1 LRQIPIPIK
10 RASIAKQATPSD
22 GMTGLP
28 IATRPLR
35 RIPSATQNWLPLSR
49 QLDMN
54 DTPYK
59 FAATTETFATAVVE
73 ASRERPVLVDFWA
86 PWCGPCRTLM
96 PLLER
101 IADDYGGRF
110 ALAKVNTDEEQ
121 QVAAHFG
128 IRSIPTVM
136 LFDQG
141 KAVEQFVGVQPEQ
154 AIRALLD
161 RYLARGVGDDSGGRA
176 GPSGPAEDIEEALAA
191 RDVARATAA
200 LAVLEAEDPQ
210 LPSLKALRAR
220 VAFLEAATARPDVVA
235 LRSALMRDPSD
246 GAARH
251 ALAAHHALADDYA
264 TALSEWLELMRRDRR
279 YGDDLARR
287 SLLATF
293 DVLGEGHELTA
304 SYRRRMAS
312 LLH

>member
-1 LRQIPIPIK
+1 
-10 RASIAKQATPSD
+10 
-22 GMTGLP
+22 
-28 IATRPLR
+28 
-35 RIPSATQNWLPLSR
+35 
-49 QLDMN
+49 MN
-54 DTPYK
+54 NTPYK
-59 FAATTETFATAVVE
+59 FAATTESFATAVVE

-141 KAVEQFVGVQPEQ
+141 KAVEQLVGVQPEQ
-154 AIRALLD
+154 AIRSLLD
-161 RYLARGVGDDSGGRA
+161 RYLAPGVGDDS
-176 GPSGPAEDIEEALAA
+176 SGPAGPAEEIERALAA
-191 RDVARATAA
+191 RDAARATAA
-200 LAVLEAEDPQ
+200 MATLEAEDPQ
-210 LPSLKALRAR
+210 RPALMALRAR

-235 LRSALMRDPSD
+235 LRSALASDPSD
-246 GAARH
+246 AAARH
-251 ALAAHHALADDYA
+251 ALAAHHALAGDYA
-264 TALSEWLELMRRDRR
+264 TALSEWLELMRRNRR

-287 SLLATF
+287 SLLAVF

>member
-1 LRQIPIPIK
+1 M
-10 RASIAKQATPSD
+10 SD
-22 GMTGLP
+22 
-28 IATRPLR
+28 RPC
-35 RIPSATQNWLPLSR
+35 
-49 QLDMN
+49 
-54 DTPYK
+54 K
-59 FAATTETFATAVVE
+59 FAATTDSFATAVVE

-121 QVAAHFG
+121 QIAAQFG

-141 KAVEQFVGVQPEQ
+141 EAVEQFVGVQPEP

-161 RYLARGVGDDSGGRA
+161 RYLAPRARDDSNGPA
-176 GPSGPAEDIEEALAA
+176 GPAGSIEEALAA

-200 LAVLEAEDPQ
+200 MAALEAEDPQ
-210 LPSLKALRAR
+210 RPGLKALRAR
-220 VAFLEAATARPDVVA
+220 ISFLEAATARPDGVA
-235 LRSALMRDPSD
+235 LRSALASDPSD

-251 ALAAHHALADDYA
+251 ALAAHHALAGDYA
-264 TALSEWLELMRRDRR
+264 TALSEWLELMRRNRR

-287 SLLATF
+287 SLLAVF
-293 DVLGEGHELTA
+293 DVLGEGHELTT